1 MRRRS
6 QDKEADPAFLDERT
20 ARKQAERQV
29 LLDAL
34 NGGLQAEAIEWT
46 ASNDIAP
53 ELLASPRI
61 QLRQWKDADREP
73 FAAMVADPEVLRHT
87 ARKNADDE

>member
-6 QDKEADPAFLDERT
+6 QDKEATPAFLDERT

-34 NGGLQAEAIEWT
+34 SGGLETEAIEWT
-46 ASNDIAP
+46 ADSLVVPLQNQA
-53 ELLASPRI
+53 ER
-61 QLRQWKDADREP
+61 RQK
-73 FAAMVADPEVLRHT
+73 
-87 ARKNADDE
+87 

>member
-1 MRRRS
+1 MRSRR
-6 QDKEADPAFLDERT
+6 QDKTAPAFLDEKT

-34 NGGLQAEAIEWT
+34 SGRLETEAIEWT
-46 ASNDIAP
+46 AGNDIAP

-61 QLRQWKDADREP
+61 QLWQWKDTDREP
-73 FAAMVADPEVLRHT
+73 FAAMVADPEVMLHP